1 VTFKIGV
8 LHSEKERF
16 LPMSKHFFKSI
27 IALIVLIPSSL
38 FGENDTLQS
47 PFKDDPFVAQLDSL
61 LYADYFVALPAIDS
75 SKALSEGESVPEF
88 SDSTIAYRLDVLNA
102 QTPIELEYNEHV
114 ARFINVY
121 AYNRREQV
129 SRMMGMAHLYF
140 PLFEEV
146 LDKYDMPLEL
156 KYLAIVESALNP
168 RAKSRVGATGLWQF
182 MYSTGKMY
190 GLEVS
195 SYVDERSDPI
205 ASTEAAAQFMTKLY
219 QTFGDWNLVLAAYN
233 SGPGNVNKA
242 IRRSG
247 GKRTYWEIRPW
258 LPRET
263 RGYVPAFIAVN
274 YVMNYADEYKIIA
287 DEVTINRFEVDTVVL
302 KRLMTF
308 EQISALLHI
317 PLGDLKLLN
326 PQYKLDIIPV
336 VKGKQYTLTLP
347 RKTYGVFI
355 SNEDSLYAYAEAV
368 MPGLSLPQYVEMNDR
383 IRYKVQSGD
392 YLGRIAIKYGCSVR
406 DIQRWNHLKGTN
418 IRVGQR
424 LTVYAKNVES
434 IGRITG
440 VSESNITGVEAVV
453 NAEDKAEKE
462 IASNATESQEIEH
475 KEAAASTEEVKAA
488 TKAKPVDYYIVQRG
502 DTLWDI
508 AKKYEGVSSEQ
519 IKKWNNISSVRNLK
533 PGMKLKINTAS

>member
-1 VTFKIGV
+1 
-8 LHSEKERF
+8 
-16 LPMSKHFFKSI
+16 MSKHTS
-27 IALIVLIPSSL
+27 LMVLVVFLTTTFASRA
-38 FGENDTLQS
+38 ENDTLKS
-47 PFKDDPFVAQLDSL
+47 VFKDDPFVAHLDSL
-61 LYADYFVALPAIDS
+61 LYSDYFVALPEIDS
-75 SKALSEGESVPEF
+75 SKTLTVDELVPQF

-102 QTPIELEYNEHV
+102 QTPLELEFNEHV
-114 ARFINVY
+114 ARFIDVY

-195 SYVDERSDPI
+195 SYVDERSDPV
-205 ASTEAAAQFMTKLY
+205 AATEAAAKFMTKLY
-219 QTFGDWNLVLAAYN
+219 DTFGDWNLVLAAYN

-274 YVMNYADEYKIIA
+274 YVMNYADEYKIVP
-287 DEVTINRFEVDTVVL
+287 DEVTITRYDVDTLVL

-308 EQISALLHI
+308 DQISSLLHI
-317 PLGDLKLLN
+317 PIGDLQLLN

-383 IRYKVQSGD
+383 IQYKVQSGD

-406 DIQRWNHLKGTN
+406 DIQRWNHLSGTN
-418 IRVGQR
+418 IRVGQN

-440 VSESNITGVEAVV
+440 VSDSNITGVTALVESGEKEGNEVGLKKAQEKTESKEAVV
-453 NAEDKAEKE
+453 APAPETIKKTQAE
-462 IASNATESQEIEH
+462 
-475 KEAAASTEEVKAA
+475 
-488 TKAKPVDYYIVQRG
+488 YYIVQRG

-508 AKKYEGVSSEQ
+508 AKKYDGVSSEQ

-533 PGMKLKINTAS
+533 PGMKLKINSAS